1 VGKGR
6 EHAAQNRVLVGLL
19 RELRLNKGITQA
31 DLAERLGK
39 PQSFVSKVERAER
52 MIDAVELRAWCS
64 ALNADI
70 VKVVRDWTRRL

>member
-1 VGKGR
+1 MGKGK

-19 RELRLNKGITQA
+19 RETRLSKEITQA

-52 MIDAVELRAWCS
+52 MIDAVELRSWCI
-64 ALNADI
+64 ALDVDV